1 MEFLHRTQ
9 EELIEAAT
17 LAYTTF
23 ESRPDLP
30 VFHFMPKQDV
40 SSLRLMDDAALMED
54 RIPVIEIR
62 RPFIMTVK
70 GMSPPIV
77 AQAAFWEIFSMLC
90 EQECR
95 LMGYR

>member
-1 MEFLHRTQ
+1 MKFLHRTQ

-23 ESRPDLP
+23 ESRPEMPFFHFPPKMSAADLP
-30 VFHFMPKQDV
+30 PY
-40 SSLRLMDDAALMED
+40 DAALNDATM
-54 RIPVIEIR
+54 PVIEIK
-62 RPFIMTVK
+62 RPFIMGTR
-70 GMSPPIV
+70 GLSPPIV